1 MSHCGAAR
9 GDRTLREMTRLAA
22 LALLLLAFS
31 AGAAQA
37 RGGDHGGGGG
47 EVRVAATCGRSVT
60 ASLRLHT
67 DDGRIEV
74 RFRLEQTRGR
84 GAWRIAIVH
93 EQRVASRA
101 TKTTTRSRDSFEMR
115 RTVPDL
121 PGSDSVAVHA
131 WGPSGLGCRANA
143 TLRA

>member
-1 MSHCGAAR
+1 
-9 GDRTLREMTRLAA
+9 MTRLLA

-37 RGGDHGGGGG
+37 RGGDNGGGRGD
-47 EVRVAATCGRSVT
+47 VRVAAACGRGVA
-60 ASLRLHT
+60 ASLRLHA

-74 RFRLEQTRGR
+74 RFHLEQRRGR

-93 EQRVASRA
+93 EQRVAARA
-101 TKTTTRSRDSFEMR
+101 TRRTTRSSDSFEVR

-131 WGPSGLGCRANA
+131 WGPGGLGCRAAA
-143 TLRA
+143 TLGA

>member
-1 MSHCGAAR
+1 
-9 GDRTLREMTRLAA
+9 MTRLLA
-22 LALLLLAFS
+22 LVLLLLAVS

-37 RGGDHGGGGG
+37 RGGDNGGGGD
-47 EVRVAATCGRSVT
+47 VRVAGHCGRGVT
-60 ASLRLHT
+60 ASLRLHA

-74 RFRLEQTRGR
+74 RFRLEQRGGR

-93 EQRVASRA
+93 EQRLATRA
-101 TKTTTRSRDSFEMR
+101 TRTTTRSNDSFEVR

-121 PGSDSVAVHA
+121 RGSDTVAVHA
-131 WGPSGLGCRANA
+131 WGPSGLGCRATA

>member
-1 MSHCGAAR
+1 MSHCGTPR
-9 GDRTLREMTRLAA
+9 GDRTLREMTRLLA

-37 RGGDHGGGGG
+37 RGGDHAGGGD
-47 EVRVAATCGRSVT
+47 VRVAAACGRGAT
-60 ASLRLHT
+60 ASLRLHA

-74 RFRLEQTRGR
+74 RFQLEQRRGR

-93 EQRVASRA
+93 EQRISSRV
-101 TKTTTRSRDSFEMR
+101 TRRTTRSDDSFEVR

-121 PGSDSVAVHA
+121 PGSDTVAVHG
-131 WGPSGLGCRANA
+131 WGPSGLGCRATA
-143 TLRA
+143 TLGA